1 MDVVEEHKGEDIVL
15 LDLRPDTV
23 IADFFVLCTG
33 SSDRQIRALGD
44 YVDEEVKEKFGKSPF
59 AREGTP
65 ESGWIVLD
73 YGDVVVHIFAEE
85 QRDYYDLQ
93 GLWRGVA
100 NVLVSI
106 Q

>member
-1 MDVVEEHKGEDIVL
+1 MEERKGEDIVL

-33 SSDRQIRALGD
+33 NSDRQIRALGD
-44 YVDEEVKEKFGKSPF
+44 YVDDEVKEKFGKSPF
-59 AREGTP
+59 AREGAP
-65 ESGWIVLD
+65 NSGWILLD

-85 QRDYYDLQ
+85 QREYYDLQ
-93 GLWRGVA
+93 GLWRGVGQ
-100 NVLVSI
+100 VLVSI